1 MKSALLQKR
10 EYNMVFSSLIFL
22 YLFLP
27 VCLLCYGLSPSITGK
42 NIVLTIFS
50 LIFYAWGEPVYILLL
65 LSSVLVNY
73 LLGLGIGAARQKPKT
88 GKFLLIVSLLFNI
101 GLLLLFKYSAF
112 LAVNLNRIPGVNLP
126 VPHLTLP
133 IGISFYTFQILSYI
147 IDLYWEKVEVQRNPL
162 HFLLYISMVP
172 QLIAGPIVR
181 YSTIENEIRTRKINL
196 TDFSDGLTRLIVGLA
211 KKVIIANHLSVIV
224 DAFFG
229 SGGTVSVTG
238 AWYTTAVYAMQ
249 IYFDFSGY
257 SDMAIGM
264 GLMFGFHF
272 DENFRHPFLCR
283 DISEF
288 WQRWHISLGTF
299 FRDYLLYVPIFGKR
313 RKYGGLLLV
322 WFCTGFWHGASW
334 NFIIWGLYF
343 GLFIL
348 IEQLIGKK
356 RIRAIP
362 LPIRHLY
369 SKIVIL
375 VGFGIF
381 YFEDLG
387 RLLHYFGDLI
397 GLNGNRM
404 FDEVTAL
411 SVKNNLFLLIAAVVC
426 CFPLMDG
433 LKKLSLKTPAAG
445 RAVECFRIVCN
456 VTLLAASSILL
467 VDATNN
473 PFLYFRF

>member
-1 MKSALLQKR
+1 
-10 EYNMVFSSLIFL
+10 MVFSSLYFL

-27 VCLLCYGLSPSITGK
+27 VCLLCYGLSPSLSVK
-42 NIVLTIFS
+42 NITLTLFS
-50 LIFYAWGEPVYILLL
+50 LIFYAWGEPTYIILLL
-65 LSSVLVNY
+65 ISVLMNY
-73 LLGLGIGAARQKPKT
+73 LFGLGIGGFQKREKN
-88 GKFLLIVSLLFNI
+88 GGAKAVMILSLIFNI
-101 GLLLLFKYSAF
+101 GLLGVFKYSGF
-112 LAVNLNRIPGVNLP
+112 IVENLNLIPGVNLP
-126 VPHLTLP
+126 VPKLTLP

-147 IDLYWEKVEVQRNPL
+147 IDLYWEKIDVQRNPL
-162 HFLLYISMVP
+162 HLLLYISMFP

-181 YSTIENEIRTRKINL
+181 YATIAEEIKNRKTTL
-196 TDFSDGLTRLIVGLA
+196 ADLSEGLTRLMIGLG
-211 KKVIIANHLSVIV
+211 KKVILANHLSVIV
-224 DAFFG
+224 DQFFG
-229 SGGTVSVTG
+229 TPGTPLSVAGT
-238 AWYTTAVYAMQ
+238 WYAVIVYAMQ

-264 GLMFGFHF
+264 GRMFGFHF
-272 DENFRHPFLCR
+272 DENFRHPFLCK

-313 RKYGGLLLV
+313 RKYGGLFLV

-343 GLFIL
+343 GMFIW

-362 LPIRHLY
+362 LPVRHIY
-369 SKIVIL
+369 SKLVIL

-387 RLLHYFGDLI
+387 KLLHYFRDLI
-397 GLNGNRM
+397 GLNGNRL

-411 SVKNNLFLLIAAVVC
+411 SVQNNLFLLLAAVIC

-433 LKKLSLKTPAAG
+433 LKKLSMKTPAAG
-445 RAVECFRIVCN
+445 RAVECVRVVSN
-456 VTLLAASSILL
+456 AVLLAVSSILL